1 MQIQKLFLK
10 DNLPSSLVVFLVAL
24 PLCLGVGLASTSV
37 EGIQGVPNIFSGIIA
52 GIIGGII
59 VGFLSGSRI
68 GVSGP
73 AAGLITIII
82 GALTTLQSFEGF
94 LVAVVFSGIIQ
105 LLAGYLKLGVFANYF
120 PSAVIKGMLAAIG
133 ITLILKEIPHAVG
146 YDADFFGDESFF
158 QFDGHNTITEIG
170 YAFGA
175 LQPGSVIIGALSI
188 LLLILFD
195 RPFLKKLKLFKI
207 LPGPLWI
214 VCIGIGLNEL
224 FKAFFTNLYI
234 GNQHLVELPIIQSFD
249 GVFNILS
256 FPDFSFLTN
265 INTYIIAVTLALV
278 GSLETL
284 LSVEATDKLDPEKHR
299 TPTNRELK
307 AQGIGNI
314 ISGMIGGLPIT
325 QVIVRSSANVNSGAK
340 TKLSSVLHGFWLLLA
355 VLLLPTILNKI
366 PLASLAAVLIMVGY
380 KLSSVRL
387 FKHQMTMGYE
397 QFVPFIATIVG
408 VLFTDLLKGIGVGL
422 VFSFFYILRK
432 NYRNNYVLKT
442 HEYNGRSIVIMELS
456 EELTYLNKV
465 SINQTIQSLKKG
477 TKLIIDGS
485 KCKTI
490 DFDAWEIINDFVHFE
505 AKSKEIDVELI
516 NIPTEF
522 YFSKKEPINETLI
535 PKKMEAFY
543 NQLLENNK
551 KWVDKQMERDPEFFK
566 RLAAGQNPPLLW
578 IGCAD
583 SRVPANEII
592 GASPGE
598 VFVHRNIAN
607 MVVHSDMNMLSVLD
621 YAVNVLKVK
630 HVIVCGHY
638 GCGGVQAA
646 MTNKHIGLIDNWI
659 RHIKDSYRFHQDEL
673 NAISDEK
680 QRFDRFVE
688 LNVVEQVFDLAKTSI
703 VQSAWENGQ
712 EVHLHG
718 WVYDVADGLI
728 NDLKITLK
736 DNDQLAEVYK
746 LEL

>member
-37 EGIQGVPNIFSGIIA
+37 EGIPGVPNIFSGIIA

-82 GALTTLQSFEGF
+82 GALSTLQSFEGF

-214 VCIGIGLNEL
+214 VSIGIGLNEL
-224 FKAFFTNLYI
+224 FKAFFPNLYI

-284 LSVEATDKLDPEKHR
+284 LSVEATDKLDPKNTEHQR
-299 TPTNRELK
+299 
-307 AQGIGNI
+307 
-314 ISGMIGGLPIT
+314 
-325 QVIVRSSANVNSGAK
+325 IVN
-340 TKLSSVLHGFWLLLA
+340 
-355 VLLLPTILNKI
+355 
-366 PLASLAAVLIMVGY
+366 
-380 KLSSVRL
+380 
-387 FKHQMTMGYE
+387 
-397 QFVPFIATIVG
+397 
-408 VLFTDLLKGIGVGL
+408 
-422 VFSFFYILRK
+422 
-432 NYRNNYVLKT
+432 
-442 HEYNGRSIVIMELS
+442 
-456 EELTYLNKV
+456 
-465 SINQTIQSLKKG
+465 
-477 TKLIIDGS
+477 
-485 KCKTI
+485 
-490 DFDAWEIINDFVHFE
+490 
-505 AKSKEIDVELI
+505 
-516 NIPTEF
+516 
-522 YFSKKEPINETLI
+522 
-535 PKKMEAFY
+535 
-543 NQLLENNK
+543 
-551 KWVDKQMERDPEFFK
+551 
-566 RLAAGQNPPLLW
+566 
-578 IGCAD
+578 
-583 SRVPANEII
+583 
-592 GASPGE
+592 
-598 VFVHRNIAN
+598 
-607 MVVHSDMNMLSVLD
+607 
-621 YAVNVLKVK
+621 
-630 HVIVCGHY
+630 
-638 GCGGVQAA
+638 
-646 MTNKHIGLIDNWI
+646 
-659 RHIKDSYRFHQDEL
+659 
-673 NAISDEK
+673 
-680 QRFDRFVE
+680 
-688 LNVVEQVFDLAKTSI
+688 
-703 VQSAWENGQ
+703 
-712 EVHLHG
+712 
-718 WVYDVADGLI
+718 
-728 NDLKITLK
+728 
-736 DNDQLAEVYK
+736 
-746 LEL
+746 